1 MKKVKLPEHK
11 TGIWLDQE
19 TAYIVHIKGD
29 TLDKVEGLISDVES
43 RVRMAGEG
51 KVYARFGH
59 SFIDNQEKTQ
69 HRQQN
74 QRQHF
79 FKEILS
85 HLKGADFLYL
95 FGPGQARNG
104 LQRLIEKDHD
114 LAGHIANSATA
125 DLMNKRL
132 AVIETLAYFNGEGFK
147 QYKKE
152 RRKAMKA
159 AL

>member
-11 TGIWLDQE
+11 AGIWLDQE
-19 TAYIVHIKGD
+19 TAYIIHMKGD
-29 TLDKVEGLISDVES
+29 TLDKVEGLISDVDS

-59 SFIDNQEKTQ
+59 TFIDNQEKTQ
-69 HRQQN
+69 HRQHN

-79 FKEILS
+79 FKEILT
-85 HLKGADFLYL
+85 HLKGTNFLYL
-95 FGPGQARNG
+95 FGPGQARHG

-114 LAGHIANSATA
+114 LAGHVVNSATA
-125 DLMNKRL
+125 GVMNKRL
-132 AVIETLAYFNGEGFK
+132 AVIETLAYFNGDGFK

-152 RRKAMKA
+152 RRKVMKA

>member
-1 MKKVKLPEHK
+1 MKKVKIPEHK
-11 TGIWLDQE
+11 AGIWLDQE
-19 TAYIVHIKGD
+19 TAYIVHMKGEM
-29 TLDKVEGLISDVES
+29 LDKVEGLISDVES

-69 HRQQN
+69 HRQHN
-74 QRQHF
+74 HRQHF

-85 HLKGADFLYL
+85 HLKGAYFLYL
-95 FGPGQARNG
+95 FGPGQARQG
-104 LQRLIEKDHD
+104 LQRIIEKDHD
-114 LAGHIANSATA
+114 LSGHIAHTA
-125 DLMNKRL
+125 APDIMNKRL
-132 AVIETLAYFNGEGFK
+132 AVIETLAYFNGEAFK
-147 QYKKE
+147 QFKKE

>member
-11 TGIWLDQE
+11 AGVWLDQE
-19 TAYIVHIKGD
+19 TAYIVHIIGD